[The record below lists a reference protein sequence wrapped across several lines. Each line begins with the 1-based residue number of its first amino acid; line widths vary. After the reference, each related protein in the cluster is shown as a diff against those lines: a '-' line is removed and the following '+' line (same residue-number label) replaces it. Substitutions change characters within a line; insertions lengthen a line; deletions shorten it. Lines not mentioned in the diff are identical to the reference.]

1 MSSYGTAF
9 VIDVPDGVE
18 VSVPDEVR
26 ESLENGYR
34 AVAADGRRRIVASVN
49 AVGLVDTI
57 LDMVRTAGEGRVAS
71 PRTTTSSVRA
81 GWWRARPRA
90 PSEIVHRRYILNAD
104 PADPDE
110 VEGALADLGTD
121 PRRSDLAGP
130 AAAEAAA
137 RLFAVPVEPMITAE
151 AESAESWQ
159 ELGVVGGPFPW
170 WTALDLLW
178 PEEGVGETL
187 DW

>member
-1 MSSYGTAF
+1 MSSYGTVF
-9 VIDVPDGVE
+9 VIDVPEEVE

-57 LDMVRTAGEGRVAS
+57 LDMVRTAGEGRVAIAEDNDEFGA
-71 PRTTTSSVRA
+71 RWVVA
-81 GWWRARPRA
+81 GATA
-90 PSEIVHRRYILNAD
+90 GTVEIAHRRYVLNAD

-170 WTALDLLW
+170 WTALELRW

-187 DW
+187 VW